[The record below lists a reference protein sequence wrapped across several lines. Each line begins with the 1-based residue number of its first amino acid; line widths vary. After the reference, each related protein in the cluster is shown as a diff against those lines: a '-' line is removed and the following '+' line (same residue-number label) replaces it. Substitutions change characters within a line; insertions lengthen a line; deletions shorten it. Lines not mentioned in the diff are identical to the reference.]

1 MSERFVVISGCS
13 GAGKSSL
20 VAELHRRGHKVVA
33 EPGRR
38 VVQEEVESGGHALPW
53 IDMAAFASRAITM
66 SLDDRTGACLNSG
79 WTFFDRGLVDAACA
93 LDHATGKTVLPAL
106 GLTHRYHPA
115 VFFAEPWPEIYAA
128 DAERRHDFTSAK
140 AEAERLAVAYRGLRY
155 ELIPL
160 PKVDVGGRA
169 NFVLSLLASPVV

>member
-20 VAELHRRGHKVVA
+20 LAELYRRGHNVVA

-38 VVQEEVESGGHALPW
+38 VVQEEVGSGGRALPW

-66 SLDDRTGACLNSG
+66 SLDDRAGACLNSG

-93 LDHATGKTVLPAL
+93 LDLATGKTVTPAL
-106 GLTHRYHPA
+106 GLTHRYYPA
-115 VFFAEPWPEIYAA
+115 VFFAEPWPEIYVA
-128 DAERRHDFTSAK
+128 DAERRHDLTSAK
-140 AEAERLAVAYRGLRY
+140 AEAERLAVAYRSLDHK
-155 ELIPL
+155 LVPL

-169 NFVLSLLASPVV
+169 TFMLSRLASPVI